1 MGLSEG
7 HFEISSTLWLFFTA
21 LQDISAGPRNPPAEW
36 WAPPETLGCKPP
48 TRPAR
53 ASHVASGSK
62 GQNRRSQN
70 FSGPRYSTVKTSK
83 ISKSGHFSCWTNTKQ
98 PIWCWPNRQLC
109 IPSASPFALEAQRYQ
124 ALEPTPQSPPQRG
137 PRVMISERCQ
147 IEPSLVM
154 RKWYPW
160 NPWIKWNL
168 IKREANPVEGFG
180 VHDWADSDIRKSEPW
195 FQGLFNGQ
203 NVHKYP

>member
-1 MGLSEG
+1 MNIHKSQLFWCELQGYYWFWHTATLMGLSEG

-21 LQDISAGPRNPPAEW
+21 LQDISAGPPNPPAEW

-53 ASHVASGSK
+53 ASYVASGSK
-62 GQNRRSQN
+62 GQNGRSQN
-70 FSGPRYSTVKTSK
+70 FSVPRYSTVKTSK

-124 ALEPTPQSPPQRG
+124 ALEPTPQY
-137 PRVMISERCQ
+137 
-147 IEPSLVM
+147 
-154 RKWYPW
+154 RK
-160 NPWIKWNL
+160 
-168 IKREANPVEGFG
+168 G
-180 VHDWADSDIRKSEPW
+180 VHEHMNIPCHDIRKVSDW
-195 FQGLFNGQ
+195 TKSG
-203 NVHKYP
+203 YPLVI